1 MSFIFTVTGCG
12 SIRTVEG
19 PDLKKPVF
27 VKELIYTDEMNV
39 VCPIYKTTTGTK
51 EISKVSIVDGP
62 KGVTCKVYDNEEYQ
76 EDEKYTLITVHL
88 GINSNRTDDEGNLPE
103 DIAFNKG
110 KYHLGRWKRKH

>member
-1 MSFIFTVTGCG
+1 MRKKFIALVLIVVFMFTVTGCG

-39 VCPIYKTTTGTK
+39 DLSYIQDYNWDK

-62 KGVTCKVYDNEEYQ
+62 KGD
-76 EDEKYTLITVHL
+76 
-88 GINSNRTDDEGNLPE
+88 
-103 DIAFNKG
+103 
-110 KYHLGRWKRKH
+110 RKSVV